1 MELGQGKVILD
12 GLEDVLD
19 SLPKRHLMIQIQN
32 KPISD
37 SHANPINN
45 QNRLPERD
53 TSIARTNAL
62 CSVSIVSQSQ

>member
-12 GLEDVLD
+12 GFEDVLD
-19 SLPKRHLMIQIQN
+19 SLPKKLLMIQIQN

-45 QNRLPERD
+45 QSRLPERD
-53 TSIARTNAL
+53 TSTARTNEL
-62 CSVSIVSQSQ
+62 YGVSIVSQSQ